1 MRYSSEKFFTEEEKS
16 MVETAIKESE
26 AKTSGEIVAMV
37 VERSD
42 SYRDVDVMVG
52 MIIASILALYPS
64 ELVFAN
70 SDRILARIIPAF
82 SWSSVIPDGAKFFA
96 GLFTF
101 IILTIIL
108 HIPFRGLISW
118 MEPVKRLFIPVKR
131 RDIEVRERAL
141 RAFYDNGLDETRD
154 ATGVLFL
161 ISLLERKIQILADHG
176 IYKKITHEKL
186 ESYVAGI
193 GKGLAGGKGAEA
205 LCGAIR
211 EAGKELALHFPRKS
225 DDSNELSDRMVTEK

>member
-1 MRYSSEKFFTEEEKS
+1 MRYSSENFFTEEEKS
-16 MVETAIKESE
+16 MIEAAIKESE
-26 AKTSGEIVAMV
+26 EKTSGEIVAMV

-52 MIIASILALYPS
+52 MIIASILSLYPA
-64 ELVFAN
+64 EIVFAN
-70 SDRILARIIPAF
+70 ADMILSKVIPMF
-82 SWSSVIPDGAKFFA
+82 SWSSSIPGGAKFFA

-101 IILTIIL
+101 IILTIAL
-108 HIPFRGLISW
+108 HIPFRGLVSRL
-118 MEPVKRLFIPVKR
+118 EPVKRLFIPVRR
-131 RDIEVRERAL
+131 RDTEVRERAL
-141 RAFYDNGLDETRD
+141 RAFHDNRLGETRD

-161 ISLLERKIQILADHG
+161 ISLLERRIQILADHG

-186 ESYVAGI
+186 DSYVAGI

-211 EAGKELALHFPRKS
+211 EAGKELALHFPRRS
-225 DDSNELSDRMVTEK
+225 DDSNELSDSIRTEK

>member
-1 MRYSSEKFFTEEEKS
+1 MRYSSENFFTEEEKS
-16 MVETAIKESE
+16 MIEAAIKESE
-26 AKTSGEIVAMV
+26 EKTSGEIVAMV

-52 MIIASILALYPS
+52 MIIASILSLYPA
-64 ELVFAN
+64 EIVFAN
-70 SDRILARIIPAF
+70 ADMILSKVIPMF
-82 SWSSVIPDGAKFFA
+82 SWSSSIPGGAKFFA

-101 IILTIIL
+101 IILTIAL
-108 HIPFRGLISW
+108 HIPFRGLVSRL
-118 MEPVKRLFIPVKR
+118 EPVKRLFIPVR
-131 RDIEVRERAL
+131 RRETEVRERAL
-141 RAFYDNGLDETRD
+141 RAFHDNRLGETRD

-161 ISLLERKIQILADHG
+161 ISLLERRIQILADHG

-186 ESYVAGI
+186 DSYVAGI

-211 EAGKELALHFPRKS
+211 EAGKELALHFPRRS
-225 DDSNELSDRMVTEK
+225 DDSNELSDSIRTEK